1 MAENES
7 KLPVAHGA
15 EAEVVPN
22 ADWQQAL
29 DYIKE
34 NPKTV
39 LAGIAFVAVCAVLG
53 AVYSLNASVK
63 DRHAMTEYADALD
76 EEEPAVRVEALQ
88 AVAAAGNRWSVEALY
103 LAGEAAIEAKSYDK
117 ARELLQKVVTEH
129 ADSPFAPQ
137 AAEGLAFLDEND
149 GKLEEA
155 LAAYTKIFET
165 WDDTF
170 TGRRQPTNMA
180 RLQEELGKLPEAIAS
195 YKKQVE
201 IFPDSSLS
209 ASAEQA
215 LARLKSEHA
224 DLFPEE
230 VPAAEAPAAEA
241 PAAEASA
248 AEAPAVEAPAAE
260 APAAEAPAVEAPAAE
275 APAAEAPAVEAPAAE
290 APAAE
295 TPVVEAPAA
304 EAPAAEAPASDS

>member
-7 KLPVAHGA
+7 KLPASHGVEG
-15 EAEVVPN
+15 EAAPN

-39 LAGIAFVAVCAVLG
+39 LAGVGFVVLCAVLG
-53 AVYSLNASVK
+53 AVYSLNASIK
-63 DRHAMTEYADALD
+63 DRHAMTAYADALD
-76 EEEPAVRVEALQ
+76 EEEPAVRVEALE

-103 LAGEAAIEAKSYDK
+103 LAGEAAIEAKNYEK

-129 ADSPFAPQ
+129 ADSSFAPQ
-137 AAEGLAFLDEND
+137 AAEGLAFLDENE

-195 YKKQVE
+195 YKKQIE

-209 ASAEQA
+209 SSAEQA

-224 DLFPEE
+224 ELFPEE
-230 VPAAEAPAAEA
+230 APVAEASAAEAPVAEAPAAEAPAAEA
-241 PAAEASA
+241 PAAEAPA
-248 AEAPAVEAPAAE
+248 ADAPAAE
-260 APAAEAPAVEAPAAE
+260 APAAD
-275 APAAEAPAVEAPAAE
+275 
-290 APAAE
+290 
-295 TPVVEAPAA
+295 
-304 EAPAAEAPASDS
+304 APASDS